1 MKTEAVNECVN
12 VNTTDESILR
22 PQVTMSDLTATALST
37 DIAAYCGISHAE
49 LAGQIEWC
57 LTHESEWEENLQEER
72 LNRSTHLF
80 TRYRMTTIGVDEVV
94 KYFPGDDVD
103 KRRQEYVAAMDAAE
117 DALAHLWEPLRR

>member
-1 MKTEAVNECVN
+1 MKTETADQCADLNIAYEP
-12 VNTTDESILR
+12 TQS
-22 PQVTMSDLTATALST
+22 PQVAMSDLTATALST
-37 DIAAYCGISHAE
+37 DVAAYCGISHAE
-49 LAGQIEWC
+49 LVGQIEWC

-72 LNRSTHLF
+72 LNRSTYLF

-117 DALAHLWEPLRR
+117 DALEHLWEPLRK